1 MSLGTSKKTIAGTFD
16 SMQASCSILL
26 SVADRMIS
34 QIDLN
39 ALTYIE
45 ILDQMLPQMRRQM
58 DVLQDSALFPQAW
71 IDGLDA
77 YAKSQQEAPSDD
89 FVGDYEAVRS
99 ACLATIELGLKIIP
113 KGDGG
118 AVLERTID
126 ADGIATKIVVT
137 DTAALK
143 ANLSSLVTALG

>member
-1 MSLGTSKKTIAGTFD
+1 MSLGTTQKTIAGTFVK
-16 SMQASCSILL
+16 MQASCSILK

-39 ALTYIE
+39 ALTYID

-58 DVLQDSALFPQAW
+58 DVLQDSALFPKAW

-77 YAKSQQEAPSDD
+77 YAKSQQEAPSDN
-89 FVGDYEAVRS
+89 FQADYEIVRS
-99 ACLATIELGLKIIP
+99 ACLVAMAEGLNMIP

-118 AVLERTID
+118 AILERTID
-126 ADGIATKIVVT
+126 ADGIATKIVVR
-137 DTAALK
+137 DAATLRL
-143 ANLSSLVTALG
+143 NLSSLVTALG